1 MHFPTHEQK
10 QALLEQVLRIA
21 DQRLGSAPAREEA
34 RAFISLFYDNI
45 DPEDLADRA
54 AEDLYGAA
62 MAELAF
68 ARVFASGTPK
78 LRVYNPRTEEHG
90 WSSPHTVIEIVNDD
104 MPFLV
109 DSVSMEVNRQGYT
122 LHLLNHPIITAQRDA
137 EGHLKSSGPP
147 SKEGR
152 HESLIHVEIDR
163 ETDAAKLRALGS
175 GILAVLSDVRA
186 SFEDWNGMRARMEAI
201 VKELESPPPFLKN
214 DETEE
219 VRAFLAWAVDHHF
232 TFLGYRDYELLTVEG
247 EDQLRIVPR
256 SGLGV
261 LREPALGGVSASFNE
276 LPRELKA
283 LAREPR
289 LLVLT
294 KANARATVHRPGYLD
309 YIGVKRFDAS
319 GKVVGERRFVGLYTS
334 SAYHADPRQVPLL
347 RRKVERVVE
356 RAGFRQFS
364 HMYKNLLSVLQ
375 GYPRDELFQ
384 IDDDTLFE
392 TALGILRLGDRR
404 KTRVFI
410 RRDVYGRFYSC
421 LVFIPR
427 ETFNTDVRLRI
438 MEILKRHLNG
448 TSVEFNVHLSE
459 AVLAPLHMLV
469 RSSPRDAPNYDVRAI
484 ENDIAQAS
492 RRWADDLELAL
503 VDVLGEERAI
513 EVMRRYG
520 DAFPVGYQAA
530 VSPRA
535 AVRDIAFI
543 DKLTEANP
551 YAINLYRPVEAD
563 ERTLRLRVYRTGA
576 PIPLSA
582 SLPVLENMGL
592 EVLDEESH
600 EVGPAGAAPV
610 FLHDFGLRGAR
621 PIPDVEAIKAITE
634 DALLRV
640 ARREVEN
647 DGFNRLTPGAA
658 LAADDVLVLRAY
670 AKYLK
675 QAAFTFSQSYI
686 EQALAAHAEI
696 ARKLA
701 ALFHARFDPALAGDR
716 DALQKEL
723 ADEIKAALAA
733 VPSADEDRILRRLL
747 DLIQATLRTNHW
759 VRGADGKRKP
769 YLAFKFLSGKVPE
782 LPDPRPMFE
791 VWVYS
796 PRFEAIHLRSG
807 KVARGGLRWS
817 DRPEDFRTEILG
829 LMKAQ
834 VVKNAVIVPTGS
846 KGGFVLKSAPPP
858 SQREAYLAEG
868 QECYR
873 NFLRGLLDLTDNLV
887 AGKVAPPRDVV
898 RLDPDDPYLVV
909 AADKGTA
916 TFSDIANGIS
926 AEYSFW
932 LGDAFASGG
941 SAGYD
946 HKKMGITARGAW
958 ESVKRHFRE
967 MGIDTQTQDFT
978 VVGIGD
984 MSGDVFGNGMLLSRH
999 IRLLA
1004 AFDHRHVFIDPNPDP
1019 ERSYVERERMFGLP
1033 RSSWDDYDK
1042 SLVSKGG
1049 GVYPRSAKT
1058 IALSPEAR
1066 EALGISEAELA
1077 PAQLLKGI
1085 LKAPADLL
1093 YNGGIGT
1100 YVKASGQR
1108 HAEVGDRANDAI
1120 RVNGNELRCKVVG
1133 EGGNLG
1139 FTQLGRVEF
1148 ALKGGRMYSDA
1159 IDNSAGVDCSDHEVN
1174 IKILVGVLMEDGE
1187 MTLKQRNA
1195 LLAEMTDDVAALVLA
1210 DNYYQTQSLSVQ
1222 GLRPDKL
1229 LDSQAALMRALE
1241 RAGKLNRAVEYL
1253 PSEDE
1258 IAERRAAKVGLT
1270 PPERAVLLAYSKI
1283 ALSDDLSGA
1292 DIVDDAYVA
1301 RTLVSYFPAK
1311 LRTRYRDYM
1320 PRHALR
1326 RDIISTVIA
1335 NSMINRTGSVFVHR
1349 MQEETGA
1356 TPEEVTRAYIRT
1368 RDIFDLETLWAE
1380 IDALDNRVRAQL
1392 QYEMLQEVG
1401 AAPRRRRPARV
1412 RGVHRAAR
1420 RQGRSGHARRRP
1432 RRARCALRR
1441 ARCHRSR
1448 ARAEAR
1454 PGHRG
1459 RALLRARRRPGAAL
1473 VRGEDHA
1480 AADRN
1485 HVAGARAQRA
1495 ARRPRRAAPHHRRG
1509 GGEALAGGERSGA
1522 HAARVE
1528 GALRPRDRAA
1538 EEHDR
1543 RPAAAERAARSR
1555 RALGAAARAEDA
1567 RLGKL
1572 QPDRH
1577 RLEAAFAR
1585 LHRLARAQ
1593 GVRAFRQRGQACARL
1608 HQQRERFRRL
1618 HEPSGGIGSELAGE
1632 ARADR
1637 CLRARGEQVHDGERP
1652 RRSRARCNPARRA
1665 RRGRTTRARRGG
1677 SGWRGSPPCRDA
1689 SPSPRAGSARLP
1701 SGNAPRRSRA
1711 RE

>member
-10 QALLEQVLRIA
+10 QALLEQVLRLA
-21 DQRLGSAPAREEA
+21 DQRLSTPAAREEA
-34 RAFISLFYDNI
+34 RAFISLFYDNV

-54 AEDLYGAA
+54 PEDLYGAA
-62 MAELAF
+62 MAELGF

-78 LRVYNPRTEEHG
+78 LRIYNPRTEEHG

-109 DSVSMEVNRQGYT
+109 DSVTMELNRQGYT
-122 LHLLNHPIITAQRDA
+122 LHLLNHPIVTTQRDA
-137 EGHLKSSGPP
+137 EGQLASLAPA
-147 SKEGR
+147 SKDGR
-152 HESLIHVEIDR
+152 HESLMHVEIDR
-163 ETDAAKLRALGS
+163 ETDPAKLRALGT
-175 GILAVLSDVRA
+175 GIVAVLGDVRA
-186 SFEDWNGMRARMEAI
+186 SFEDWNAMRARMEAI
-201 VKELESPPPFLKN
+201 VKELESPPPFLDA
-214 DETEE
+214 DETAE

-232 TFLGYRDYELLTVEG
+232 TFLGYRDYELATVEG

-334 SAYHADPRQVPLL
+334 SAYHADPREVPLL
-347 RRKVERVVE
+347 RRKVARVVE

-364 HMYKNLLSVLQ
+364 HMYKNLLSVLH

-384 IDDDTLFE
+384 IDEDTLYE

-427 ETFNTDVRLRI
+427 ENFNTDVRLAI

-448 TSVEFNVHLSE
+448 TSVEFTVNMGE
-459 AVLAPLHMLV
+459 AMLARLHMLV
-469 RSSPRDAPNYDVRAI
+469 RSNPRDAPNYDVRAI

-492 RRWADDLELAL
+492 RHWEDDLELAL
-503 VDVLGEERAI
+503 VDLVGEERAT
-513 EVMRRYG
+513 EAMRRYG
-520 DAFPVGYQAA
+520 NAFPVGYQAA
-530 VSPRA
+530 VAPRA
-535 AVRDIAFI
+535 AVRDIAFMQ
-543 DKLTEANP
+543 KLSEALPN
-551 YAINLYRPVEAD
+551 AINLYRPVEAD
-563 ERTLRLRVYRTGA
+563 ERTLRLRVYRIGA
-576 PIPLSA
+576 PIPLSG

-600 EVGPAGAAPV
+600 EIHPSEAPAV
-610 FLHDFGLRGAR
+610 FLHDFGLRSAR
-621 PIPDVEAIKAITE
+621 PVPDVEAIKAVTE

-640 ARREVEN
+640 ARREIEN

-658 LAADDVLVLRAY
+658 LAADDVLLLRAY

-686 EQALAAHAEI
+686 EQALAAHPGI
-696 ARKLA
+696 ARKLV
-701 ALFHARFDPALAGDR
+701 ALFHARFDPALAGGNR
-716 DALQKEL
+716 EALQKEL
-723 ADEIKAALAA
+723 GEEIKVALAA

-747 DLIQATLRTNHW
+747 DLIRATVRTNHW
-759 VRGADGKRKP
+759 VKGADGARKP
-769 YLAFKFLSGKVPE
+769 YVSFKFQSAKVPE
-782 LPDPRPMFE
+782 LPEPRPMFE

-796 PRFEAIHLRSG
+796 PRFEALHLRSG

-846 KGGFVLKSAPPP
+846 KGGFVLKSAPAP
-858 SQREAYLAEG
+858 SQREAFLAEG

-873 NFLRGLLDLTDNLV
+873 NFLRGLLDVTDNLV
-887 AGKVAPPRDVV
+887 GGKVAPPRDVV
-898 RLDPDDPYLVV
+898 RHDPDDPYLVV

-958 ESVKRHFRE
+958 ESVRRHFRE
-967 MGIDTQTQDFT
+967 MGVDTQAQDFT

-999 IRLLA
+999 IKLLA

-1019 ERSYVERERMFGLP
+1019 ERSFQERSRMFNLP

-1042 SLVSKGG
+1042 ALISKGG
-1049 GVYPRSAKT
+1049 GVYPRTAKT
-1058 IALSPEAR
+1058 IAVSPEAR
-1066 EALGISEAELA
+1066 EALGIAEAELT
-1077 PAQLLKGI
+1077 PAQLLKAI

-1100 YVKASGQR
+1100 YVKASHQG

-1120 RVNGNELRCKVVG
+1120 RVNGSELRCKVVA

-1139 FTQLGRVEF
+1139 FTQLGRVEY
-1148 ALKGGRMYSDA
+1148 ALKGGRIYTDA

-1174 IKILVGVLMEDGE
+1174 IKILVGILTEDGE
-1187 MTLKQRNA
+1187 MTVKQRNA
-1195 LLAEMTDDVAALVLA
+1195 LLAEMTDEVAALVLA
-1210 DNYYQTQSLSVQ
+1210 DNYYQTQSLAVQ

-1258 IAERRAAKVGLT
+1258 IAERRLAKVGLT

-1283 ALSDDLSGA
+1283 ALSDDLAGA
-1292 DIVDDAYVA
+1292 ALVDDPYVA
-1301 RTLVSYFPAK
+1301 RTLVSYFPAR
-1311 LRTRYRDYM
+1311 LGARYRDFM

-1326 RDIISTVIA
+1326 RDIVSTVIA

-1356 TPEEVTRAYIRT
+1356 SPEEVTRAFILV

-1380 IDALDNRVRAQL
+1380 IDALDNRVPAQL
-1392 QYEMLQEVG
+1392 QYGMLQDVG
-1401 AAPRRRRPARV
+1401 RLVVRATLWFLRRRREKLPIGEVLGIFNPALT
-1412 RGVHRAAR
+1412 
-1420 RQGRSGHARRRP
+1420 
-1432 RRARCALRR
+1432 ALR
-1441 ARCHRSR
+1441 ASMP
-1448 ARAEAR
+1448 AFLSPA
-1454 PGHRG
+1454 
-1459 RALLRARRRPGAAL
+1459 
-1473 VRGEDHA
+1473 
-1480 AADRN
+1480 
-1485 HVAGARAQRA
+1485 
-1495 ARRPRRAAPHHRRG
+1495 
-1509 GGEALAGGERSGA
+1509 
-1522 HAARVE
+1522 
-1528 GALRPRDRAA
+1528 DRAA
-1538 EEHDR
+1538 WDM
-1543 RPAAAERAARSR
+1543 AVQK
-1555 RALGAAARAEDA
+1555 LG
-1567 RLGKL
+1567 
-1572 QPDRH
+1572 
-1577 RLEAAFAR
+1577 
-1585 LHRLARAQ
+1585 AQ
-1593 GVRAFRQRGQACARL
+1593 GVPQ
-1608 HQQRERFRRL
+1608 
-1618 HEPSGGIGSELAGE
+1618 ELAAAAANLDAIYGVLDVTEVSIEQKKPVDVVATLYFALGGE
-1632 ARADR
+1632 LEMRWISERITLLPTDTSWQALARNA
-1637 CLRARGEQVHDGERP
+1637 LRDDLAAQHRAITATVAKLSPQENDPAKMLLAWKARYGPAIARP
-1652 RRSRARCNPARRA
+1652 KTMIEELRRQNAALDLAVLSVLLREL
-1665 RRGRTTRARRGG
+1665 RTLA
-1677 SGWRGSPPCRDA
+1677 
-1689 SPSPRAGSARLP
+1689 
-1701 SGNAPRRSRA
+1701 
-1711 RE
+1711 